1 MLRTR
6 LQTDA
11 TTGSAQTW
19 RRTLGSITQEG
30 AAGRGVLNLWRG
42 TSATV
47 LRVGGGAAVHFYV
60 LETLRAREDD
70 VPWSKPVRNTF
81 FGGVSRGAAVVLL
94 CPITTVKT
102 RMEASGAAAAA
113 YAYRSV
119 PHGLA
124 SVVRA
129 EGPLALWRG
138 LAPALLSSMPFS
150 AVHYA
155 AYSALRDELGK
166 RRAPGPLSNFA
177 CGAAASVLATF
188 LTQPFDVMRTRAML
202 QLVAPTRPQLAAL
215 GSGLMAGMGPR
226 LAKRTLQTA
235 TIWTIYEELAPRARF
250 LLNR

>member
-11 TTGSAQTW
+11 TTGAAQTW

-102 RMEASGAAAAA
+102 RMEASGAAAARHSEEDIR
-113 YAYRSV
+113 RSAFMREFGIELDTRRV
-119 PHGLA
+119 GA
-124 SVVRA
+124 GSI
-129 EGPLALWRG
+129 
-138 LAPALLSSMPFS
+138 
-150 AVHYA
+150 
-155 AYSALRDELGK
+155 LRDV
-166 RRAPGPLSNFA
+166 
-177 CGAAASVLATF
+177 VLAY
-188 LTQPFDVMRTRAML
+188 
-202 QLVAPTRPQLAAL
+202 
-215 GSGLMAGMGPR
+215 GPR
-226 LAKRTLQTA
+226 
-235 TIWTIYEELAPRARF
+235 
-250 LLNR
+250 